1 MERREPALTRHEQAQ
16 RGGGP
21 RPSGKTP
28 KGSGGIRRS
37 FKAPKKPVKKTQ
49 AGKRRIQKP
58 RQAPI
63 VPPQAVAGR
72 ALMLVVAIMSFL
84 ACLTVGFVTVVND
97 AATDWSN
104 ELVREITIQIRPVD
118 GIDMLQQI
126 DRTVALAQEF
136 QGVGHVR
143 ALSDQ
148 ETQELLQPWLGGDL
162 NLDDLPVPR
171 LILVKIAQPELLDLT
186 EMKATIEDDIRG
198 ASLDDHRLW
207 TQQLSSMANGAVV
220 IGFGILIL
228 VLASMILSVVFATRA
243 AMSGNKEVVE
253 VLHFVGAED
262 SFIASQFQRHF
273 LVLGLKGGLVGG
285 AIGCLSFMLIE
296 FLGNTPNEFGAAGQ
310 AQALLGTISVSW
322 LGYVGA
328 GLVVVLVAVLTALT
342 SRIAVHSHLAGMD

>member
-1 MERREPALTRHEQAQ
+1 MERREPSMSSEERPKRAA
-16 RGGGP
+16 GP
-21 RPSGKTP
+21 RPAK
-28 KGSGGIRRS
+28 KGNVAAGV
-37 FKAPKKPVKKTQ
+37 KAKMAQKLPKKGEGQGRRPKK
-49 AGKRRIQKP
+49 A

-104 ELVREITIQIRPVD
+104 DLVRELTIQIRPVD

-136 QGVGHVR
+136 PGVGHVR
-143 ALSDQ
+143 ALSDT
-148 ETQELLQPWLGGDL
+148 ETQELLQPWLGAGLDL
-162 NLDDLPVPR
+162 EDLPVPR
-171 LILVKIAQPELLDLT
+171 LIMVKVDQPELLDLGELKRT
-186 EMKATIEDDIRG
+186 VEDQIRG
-198 ASLDDHRLW
+198 SSLDDHRLW

-220 IGFGILIL
+220 IGFGILVL

-262 SFIASQFQRHF
+262 RFISAEFQRHF
-273 LVLGLKGGLVGG
+273 LVLGLKGGIVGG
-285 AIGCLSFMLIE
+285 AIACLSFLLIE
-296 FLGNTPNEFGAAGQ
+296 FLGNTSTEFGAAGQ
-310 AQALLGTISVSW
+310 AQALLGTISVS
-322 LGYVGA
+322 LAGYIGVV
-328 GLVVVLVAVLTALT
+328 LVVVLVAILTAVT